1 MYIKYKLIK
10 LFDILVRQI
19 IFALN
24 IFAFKITKIG
34 IKE

>member
-1 MYIKYKLIK
+1 MYIKYKLLK
-10 LFDILVRQI
+10 LFDILARQ
-19 IFALN
+19 N

>member
-24 IFAFKITKIG
+24 IKITKIG